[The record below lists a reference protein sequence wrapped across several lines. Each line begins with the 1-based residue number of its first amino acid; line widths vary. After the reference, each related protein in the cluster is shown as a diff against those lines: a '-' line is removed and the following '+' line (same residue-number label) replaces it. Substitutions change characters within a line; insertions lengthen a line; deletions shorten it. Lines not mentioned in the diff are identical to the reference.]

1 MAKLFECHHR
11 LEDGELAAQSLD
23 SSDSKK
29 ALSSS
34 AAMPQRFWTD
44 EIMGQVGWDVPPQSF
59 IVERLVQSLL
69 DPISTFPKA
78 RSCVFLGCASFA
90 PSAHLCTVQCD
101 RPSTQITV
109 KLPSVLRRALW
120 QLVRLEELAHDLSR
134 RLMKHYLCRKR

>member
-59 IVERLVQSLL
+59 IVERLV
-69 DPISTFPKA
+69 
-78 RSCVFLGCASFA
+78 
-90 PSAHLCTVQCD
+90 
-101 RPSTQITV
+101 
-109 KLPSVLRRALW
+109 
-120 QLVRLEELAHDLSR
+120 
-134 RLMKHYLCRKR
+134 

>member
-44 EIMGQVGWDVPPQSF
+44 EIMGQVG
-59 IVERLVQSLL
+59 
-69 DPISTFPKA
+69 
-78 RSCVFLGCASFA
+78 
-90 PSAHLCTVQCD
+90 
-101 RPSTQITV
+101 
-109 KLPSVLRRALW
+109 
-120 QLVRLEELAHDLSR
+120 
-134 RLMKHYLCRKR
+134 